1 MNPLITNLMIVGA
14 GSCLGG
20 MARYAVSR
28 AVQSVCNCT
37 FPWGTFI
44 VNVLGCLIIGL
55 IFGFIDRGY
64 QLSAEMRLFL
74 TVGVCG
80 GFTAFSTFMNEN
92 YLLFTGSGHL
102 TALLYILSSVVAG
115 FLMLYLAYYITRVL

>member
-20 MARYAVSR
+20 MARYAVGR

-80 GFTAFSTFMNEN
+80 GFTTFSTFMNEN